1 MSEAWSVGLIVFLL
15 TLVAGLVGFIFLR
28 EQGQSDRHVA
38 TGSRR
43 TERFTDAQHEQA
55 IDVTKLNERCEE
67 RFKTVFERLDA
78 WDLKHDRHVERMDR
92 LCDQVSALVA
102 RFDMLFTAG
111 RGDALARLAG
121 RT

>member
-1 MSEAWSVGLIVFLL
+1 MFLLGLI
-15 TLVAGLVGFIFLR
+15 TGLVAYIFLR
-28 EQGQSDRHVA
+28 LQSQSDRQSIS
-38 TGSRR
+38 GSRR
-43 TERFTDAQHEQA
+43 SERFTDVQHEHA

-78 WDLKHDRHVERMDR
+78 WDLKHDRHVDRMDR

-111 RGDALARLAG
+111 RGDAMARLAG

>member
-1 MSEAWSVGLIVFLL
+1 MTEAWAVGLIVFLL
-15 TLVAGLVGFIFLR
+15 TLVAGLAGFIFLR

-38 TGSRR
+38 IGSRR
-43 TERFTDAQHEQA
+43 TERFTDTQHEQA
-55 IDVTKLNERCEE
+55 VDIGKLTERYEE

-78 WDLKHDRHVERMDR
+78 WDVKHDRHVDRMDR

-111 RGDALARLAG
+111 RSDAMARMM
-121 RT
+121 RP